1 MPERAQRRR
10 TGLVLGAVL
19 ILVAIGLAFWQ
30 LWWIPRTAFSCD
42 GLPRGASSPAA
53 AAQEFTSALVDSDTS
68 AMCGVMVDKLS
79 DAQLTAL
86 ATELR
91 QKLGEPTRTDQVTV
105 RIGEQGGSSFPLT
118 LEGPGG
124 AVDLS
129 VHSFMGWYRVVG

>member
-1 MPERAQRRR
+1 MPERARRRR

-42 GLPRGASSPAA
+42 GLPRGASSSAA

-79 DAQLTAL
+79 DAQLAAL

>member
-86 ATELR
+86 ASELR